1 MFMSTKEASRLRVLT
16 LLEAGALSQ
25 KEAGHRMDVTPRQVR
40 RMMKRYKAEGVSG
53 LISKKRGRAS
63 NRKLSE
69 ESLIE
74 VMDLIRQNYHDFGPT
89 LAAEKLREVHHLNL
103 SVETV
108 RKAMIKA
115 GIWKAKRGN
124 DSVSHPMRERRASF
138 GEMIQIDGSPHDWF
152 EGRGVYCT
160 LLVFID
166 DATGRLTNLRFA
178 PTETTLGY
186 MQVLHDHIKTYG
198 VPVSLYSDKHSI
210 FRVNAK
216 TADEEAETQFSR
228 AARDLGIECIHAH
241 SPQAKGRVERANQT
255 LQDRLV
261 KEMRLAGINNSE
273 EANAWLLGYLKDYNR
288 RFSVNPRSEVDAH
301 SPFIGTDADLTNIL
315 SVHTTR
321 TLSKNLSCQFE
332 NKLLQVETT
341 GKGLA
346 LRGSDVTVL
355 EHFDGRCD
363 LMWRKRKLNYI
374 VSQKEK
380 KQAETADGKGVNQR
394 VDEALVKRLKKG
406 TATKPKTS
414 SHIRFGKS
422 LKQRKAKEIKEAEAI
437 HEAQRQ
443 NQLREAQLQN
453 PPSVLQK
460 QHQNLTPQTHHRVSL

>member
-1 MFMSTKEASRLRVLT
+1 MFMSTKEASKLRILT
-16 LLEAGALSQ
+16 LLETGKISQ
-25 KEAGHRMDVTPRQVR
+25 KEAGQRMEVTPRQVR

-53 LISKKRGRAS
+53 LISRKRGRAS

-69 ESLIE
+69 ESIIE
-74 VMDLIRQNYHDFGPT
+74 AMDLIRLSYHDFGPT

-124 DSVSHPMRERRASF
+124 DSVAHPIRERRASF

-152 EGRGVYCT
+152 EGRGDSCT

-166 DATGRLTNLRFA
+166 DATGRLTNLRFV

-198 VPVSLYSDKHSI
+198 VPVSLYSDKHAI

-216 TADEEAETQFSR
+216 TADEEAQTQFSR

-241 SPQAKGRVERANQT
+241 SPQAKGRVERVNQT
-255 LQDRLV
+255 MQDRLI
-261 KEMRLAGINNSE
+261 KEMRLEGINNSA
-273 EANAWLLGYLKDYNR
+273 EANTWLPAYIKDFNR

-301 SPFIGTDADLTNIL
+301 SPFIGTDTDLTNIL

-332 NKLLQVETT
+332 NKLLQVKTT
-341 GKGLA
+341 GTGLA

-363 LMWRKRKLNYI
+363 LMWQKRNLNYS

-380 KQAETADGKGVNQR
+380 KQAGTTDGKSVNQR
-394 VDEALVKRLKKG
+394 VDDALVKRFKKG
-406 TATKPKTS
+406 TANKPKQPIS
-414 SHIRFGKS
+414 IQLAKS
-422 LKQRKAKEIKEAEAI
+422 TKLRKAKELKEAEVI
-437 HEAQRQ
+437 HETQRQ
-443 NQLREAQLQN
+443 NLLRETQIQYQL
-453 PPSVLQK
+453 LGIQK
-460 QHQNLTPQTHHRVSL
+460 TPQNLTPQTHLCVSL